1 MRVWMMGVALFMAVS
16 HGEPVAAAGEERLR
30 ITDVEEYIDHQH
42 ALRREVE
49 QGKRFK
55 HVDGQSKRE
64 LYAAQDRIFDLL
76 EGHDSVD
83 ELTAQQ
89 QVDLYNAQNVVN
101 GVVADAELDRE
112 VCRREKHIGSN
123 RVKLVCL
130 SKREW
135 REVYDNTQRDL
146 RAPRTCQ
153 PTSGT
158 LGSAGVDPCNQG
170 GG

>member
-1 MRVWMMGVALFMAVS
+1 MRFWMLVVALVIAV
-16 HGEPVAAAGEERLR
+16 GYGTPVAAAEEERVR
-30 ITDVEEYIDHQH
+30 ITDVDEYLDHQH
-42 ALRREVE
+42 ELRRDVE
-49 QGKRFK
+49 HGKRFK

-64 LYAAQDRIFDLL
+64 LYAAQDRIFALL
-76 EGHDSVD
+76 EGHESVD

-89 QVDLYNAQNVVN
+89 QVELYNAQNVVN

-112 VCRREKHIGSN
+112 VCRREKQIGSN

-135 REVYDNTQRDL
+135 RQVYDDTQRDM

-153 PTSGT
+153 PTSGA
-158 LGSAGVDPCNQG
+158 LGSSGADPCNQG